1 MGYCDSAQLE
11 KAWFNWIIANS
22 VPILEPYR
30 ISNCLLTK
38 ITGLVYT
45 ENGKELLNPFHP
57 VREHIICIGK
67 GVHCTTDNGK
77 ITEQYIKSVNGLKK
91 STKLPLEYNTSS
103 QHRNIGFDVFPIET
117 KRELLS
123 DGWIEEVPRKISND
137 LMLADIIN
145 MCNGI
150 SKVWNGI
157 KEDLRED
164 LSQDALA
171 QVIKKINDGKLV
183 YKPGKAPVFNL
194 LTTTIRRCMLSYLNK
209 INKQTQ
215 HRNKLIE
222 DVASGVVNHPNRSV
236 KSPIPKKYRNT
247 LNN

>member
-30 ISNCLLTK
+30 ISNCLLTRV
-38 ITGLVYT
+38 TGFIYT
-45 ENGKELLNPFHP
+45 DTGKELLNPSHP
-57 VREHIICIGK
+57 IREHIICVGR
-67 GVHCTTDNGK
+67 GVHCTTDNGE
-77 ITEQYIKSVNGLKK
+77 ITELFVRSAKGLKK
-91 STKLPLEYNTSS
+91 PIKLPLEYNTSS
-103 QHRNIGFDVFPIET
+103 QHRNIGFNAFPIKI
-117 KRELLS
+117 KRKLLS
-123 DGWIEEVPRKISND
+123 DGWIDEAPKKVSND
-137 LMLADIIN
+137 AMLADIIN
-145 MCNGI
+145 MCSGI
-150 SKVWNGI
+150 SKVWGGI
-157 KEDLRED
+157 TEDLRED
-164 LSQDALA
+164 LSQDAIA

-209 INKQTQ
+209 TNKQIQ
-215 HRNKLIE
+215 HRNQLIE

-236 KSPIPKKYRNT
+236 KSPIPKKYHNT

>member
-1 MGYCDSAQLE
+1 LGKLGYVLFRLSDNTIILTGKLPMGYCDSAQLE

-67 GVHCTTDNGK
+67 G
-77 ITEQYIKSVNGLKK
+77 
-91 STKLPLEYNTSS
+91 NTSS